1 MSLFQRRHFRKIAEI
16 AAEMKI
22 NDAQLDIL
30 CNRLHS
36 TNWHFNETRFRNYVE
51 ECN

>member
-1 MSLFQRRHFRKIAEI
+1 MSLFQRRHFRRIAEI
-16 AAEMKI
+16 VAEMDI

-36 TNWHFNETRFRNYVE
+36 TNWNFNETRFRNYVE